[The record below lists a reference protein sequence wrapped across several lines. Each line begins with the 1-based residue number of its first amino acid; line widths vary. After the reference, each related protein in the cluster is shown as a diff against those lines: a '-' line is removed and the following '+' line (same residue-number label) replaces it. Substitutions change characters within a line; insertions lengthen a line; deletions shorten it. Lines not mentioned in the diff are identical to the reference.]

1 MARRD
6 PKLVVKKAEWNRI
19 KRVMMAADT
28 NESRTGW
35 FEGQTYGPENDF
47 LPIAQVAS
55 WQEEGTTG
63 GQKNGRGIPS
73 RPFIRTLF
81 KGLKRNF
88 AFQGMMR
95 KNLKAVLDG
104 QMTWNSFYGH
114 SGRFI
119 KQRLKDTI
127 KKWTLPRNAPA
138 TIANKGFNDPL
149 VETGTMWKSIRTKV
163 FRRGKKRGSK

>member
-1 MARRD
+1 M
-6 PKLVVKKAEWNRI
+6 PKRNRGLVVNKKEWQRI
-19 KRVMMAADT
+19 KRVMLASE
-28 NESRTGW
+28 NLESRTGW
-35 FEGQTYGPENDF
+35 FEGQNYGPENNY
-47 LPIAQVAS
+47 LPIAQVADWNES
-55 WQEEGTTG
+55 GTTG